1 MTVTISNPDKVIFK
15 GEAKLL
21 QLPGVD
27 GSFEV
32 LDRHAP
38 ILSLLGKGKVRL
50 VDNEGAERFFE
61 IEGGLFG
68 MAKNAC
74 RILLTA

>member
-1 MTVTISNPDKVIFK
+1 MTVTISDPDKVIFQ

-21 QLPGVD
+21 QLPGAD

-38 ILSLLGKGKVRL
+38 ILSLLGKGKVRI
-50 VDNEGAERFFE
+50 VDNEGSEQFFE

-68 MAKNAC
+68 MARNAC